1 MSLVPQFPCL
11 FPLDSKL
18 KFRVNVVEWV
28 VFVLKFAIWD
38 VIEQNK
44 VICEYVRLSTLM
56 NRRPIANIYIFINK
70 IVRFYSRI
78 RKIGLAPIHMAPT
91 VGKDQ
96 VTVRKTESKLFW
108 LQ

>member
-1 MSLVPQFPCL
+1 
-11 FPLDSKL
+11 
-18 KFRVNVVEWV
+18 
-28 VFVLKFAIWD
+28 
-38 VIEQNK
+38 
-44 VICEYVRLSTLM
+44 M

>member
-1 MSLVPQFPCL
+1 M
-11 FPLDSKL
+11 
-18 KFRVNVVEWV
+18 
-28 VFVLKFAIWD
+28 
-38 VIEQNK
+38 NK
-44 VICEYVRLSTLM
+44 
-56 NRRPIANIYIFINK
+56 RPIANIYIIVNM
-70 IVRFYSRI
+70 IVRFYLGI